1 MTENLLNL
9 VEDFLKKNNIEG
21 LDIEKIVKNLPVDEI
36 MSMVT
41 GNDEYVVK
49 RSGNLEKYKEDKI
62 SRSIKNA
69 ADRAGMQINSSDI
82 GIILKDVSDKLFSGD
97 DKKLTQTTEVR
108 DIILDVLANS
118 GYSKIRDAYETYAKN
133 QN

>member
-9 VEDFLKKNNIEG
+9 VEDFLKKNNMEG
-21 LDIEKIVKNLPVDEI
+21 LDIGKILKNLPVDEI

-41 GNDEYVVK
+41 GDDEYVVK

-97 DKKLTQTTEVR
+97 DKKLTQTTDVR

-118 GYSKIRDAYETYAKN
+118 GYSKIHDAYEAYAKN

>member
-9 VEDFLKKNNIEG
+9 VEDFLKKNNMEG

-36 MSMVT
+36 MSMVK

-49 RSGNLEKYKEDKI
+49 RNGNLEKYKEDKI

-82 GIILKDVSDKLFSGD
+82 SIILKDVANRLFHGD

>member
-9 VEDFLKKNNIEG
+9 VEDFLKKNNMEG
-21 LDIEKIVKNLPVDEI
+21 LDIGKIVKNLPVDEI

-41 GNDEYVVK
+41 GDDEYVVK

-97 DKKLTQTTEVR
+97 DKKLTQTTDVR

>member
-9 VEDFLKKNNIEG
+9 VEDFLKKNNMEG
-21 LDIEKIVKNLPVDEI
+21 LDIGKIVKNLPVDEI

-82 GIILKDVSDKLFSGD
+82 SIIIKDVANRLFHGD
-97 DKKLTQTTEVR
+97 DKKTHTNNRSQR
-108 DIILDVLANS
+108 YNPRCP
-118 GYSKIRDAYETYAKN
+118 SKFWLF
-133 QN
+133 

>member
-9 VEDFLKKNNIEG
+9 VEDFLKKNNMEG
-21 LDIEKIVKNLPVDEI
+21 LDIGKIIKNLPVDEI

-82 GIILKDVSDKLFSGD
+82 SIILKDVANRLFHGD

>member
-9 VEDFLKKNNIEG
+9 VEDFLKKNNMEG
-21 LDIEKIVKNLPVDEI
+21 LDIGKIVKNLPVDEI

-82 GIILKDVSDKLFSGD
+82 SIIIKDVANRLFHGD

>member
-21 LDIEKIVKNLPVDEI
+21 LDIEKIIKNFPVDEI
-36 MSMVT
+36 MSMVK

-82 GIILKDVSDKLFSGD
+82 SIILKDVANRLFHGD

>member
-9 VEDFLKKNNIEG
+9 VEDFLKKNNMEG
-21 LDIEKIVKNLPVDEI
+21 LDIGKIVKNLPVDEI
-36 MSMVT
+36 ISMVT
-41 GNDEYVVK
+41 GDDEYVVK

-97 DKKLTQTTEVR
+97 DKKLTQTTDVR

>member
-9 VEDFLKKNNIEG
+9 VEDFLKKNNMEG

-36 MSMVT
+36 MSMVK

-82 GIILKDVSDKLFSGD
+82 SIILKDVANRLFHGD

>member
-1 MTENLLNL
+1 M
-9 VEDFLKKNNIEG
+9 EG
-21 LDIEKIVKNLPVDEI
+21 LDIGKIVKNLPVDEI

-41 GNDEYVVK
+41 GDDEYVVK

-97 DKKLTQTTEVR
+97 DKKLTQTTDVR

-118 GYSKIRDAYETYAKN
+118 GYSKIRDAYEAYAKN

>member
-9 VEDFLKKNNIEG
+9 VEDFLKKNNMEG
-21 LDIEKIVKNLPVDEI
+21 LDIGKIVKNLPVDEI

-41 GNDEYVVK
+41 GDDEYVVK

-82 GIILKDVSDKLFSGD
+82 SIILKDVSDKLFSGD
-97 DKKLTQTTEVR
+97 DKKLTQTTDVR

>member
-9 VEDFLKKNNIEG
+9 VEDFLKKNNMEG
-21 LDIEKIVKNLPVDEI
+21 LDIEKIIKNLPVDEI
-36 MSMVT
+36 MSMVK

-82 GIILKDVSDKLFSGD
+82 SIILKDVANRLFHGD

>member
-9 VEDFLKKNNIEG
+9 VEDFLKKNNMEG
-21 LDIEKIVKNLPVDEI
+21 LDIGKIVKTLPVDEI

-41 GNDEYVVK
+41 GDDEYVVK

-82 GIILKDVSDKLFSGD
+82 GIILKDVSDRLFSGD

>member
-9 VEDFLKKNNIEG
+9 VKDFLKKNNIEG

-41 GNDEYVVK
+41 GDDEYVVK

-82 GIILKDVSDKLFSGD
+82 NIILKDVANRLFHGD

>member
-9 VEDFLKKNNIEG
+9 VEDFLKKNNMEG
-21 LDIEKIVKNLPVDEI
+21 LDIGKIVKNLPVDEI

-41 GNDEYVVK
+41 GDDEYVVK

-82 GIILKDVSDKLFSGD
+82 SIILKDVADRLFHGD
-97 DKKLTQTTEVR
+97 DKKLTQTTDVR

-118 GYSKIRDAYETYAKN
+118 GYSKIRDAYEAYAKN

>member
-9 VEDFLKKNNIEG
+9 VEDFLKKNNMEG

-82 GIILKDVSDKLFSGD
+82 RIILKDVANRLFHGD

>member
-9 VEDFLKKNNIEG
+9 VEDFFKKNNIEG

-82 GIILKDVSDKLFSGD
+82 SIILKDVANRLFHGD

-118 GYSKIRDAYETYAKN
+118 GYSKIHDAYETYAKN

>member
-36 MSMVT
+36 MSMVK

-82 GIILKDVSDKLFSGD
+82 SIILKDVANRLFHGD

>member
-21 LDIEKIVKNLPVDEI
+21 LDIEKIIKNLPVDEI
-36 MSMVT
+36 MSMVK

-82 GIILKDVSDKLFSGD
+82 SIILKDVANRLFHGD

>member
-21 LDIEKIVKNLPVDEI
+21 LDIEKLVKNLPVDEI
-36 MSMVT
+36 MSMVK

-82 GIILKDVSDKLFSGD
+82 SIILKDVANRLFHGD

>member
-21 LDIEKIVKNLPVDEI
+21 LDIEKIVKTLPVDEI

-41 GNDEYVVK
+41 GDDEYVGK
-49 RSGNLEKYKEDKI
+49 RRGNLEKYKEDKI

-82 GIILKDVSDKLFSGD
+82 SIILKDVANRLFHGD

>member
-9 VEDFLKKNNIEG
+9 VEDFLKKNNMEG
-21 LDIEKIVKNLPVDEI
+21 LDIGKIVKNLPVDEI

-82 GIILKDVSDKLFSGD
+82 SIILKDVANRLFHGD

>member
-9 VEDFLKKNNIEG
+9 VEDFLKKNNMEG
-21 LDIEKIVKNLPVDEI
+21 LDIGKILKNLPVDEI

-41 GNDEYVVK
+41 GDDEYVVK

-97 DKKLTQTTEVR
+97 DKKLTQTTDVR